1 MQCPKDKSAMRTIPV
16 QNSTFDTCDTCGGVW
31 FDEEELK
38 KTARA
43 FAWGIPAQVEELTPI
58 IKENDVPDA
67 EVKTDLPYGEGV
79 TCPVDGNTTERFIYA
94 GDSRIVLDRC
104 PSCNGTWFDGDELVR
119 MAGYLKPSA
128 RDLMGKLMITE
139 MKNTEK
145 MKEEIAIL
153 PFKIAGMFS
162 SPTYLAASV
171 IILLVKYAGFDPS
184 FDAKLYK

>member
-1 MQCPKDKSAMRTIPV
+1 MRTIPV

-43 FAWGIPAQVEELTPI
+43 FAWGISAQVEEFTLL

-67 EVKTDLPYGEGV
+67 EVKTDLSYGEGV
-79 TCPVDGNTTERFIYA
+79 ACPVDGNKTTRFIYA
-94 GDSRIVLDRC
+94 GDSKIILDRC
-104 PSCNGTWFDGDELVR
+104 AKCHGTWFDGDELIH

-128 RDLMGKLMITE
+128 RDLMGKLMVTE

-145 MKEEIAIL
+145 LKEEMTLL

-171 IILLVKYAGFDPS
+171 ITLLIKYAGFRP
-184 FDAKLYK
+184 